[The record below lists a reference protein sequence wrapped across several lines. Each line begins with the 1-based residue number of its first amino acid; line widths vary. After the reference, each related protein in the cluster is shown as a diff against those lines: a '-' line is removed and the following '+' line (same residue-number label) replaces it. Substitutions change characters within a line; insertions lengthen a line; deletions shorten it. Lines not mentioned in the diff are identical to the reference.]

1 MVGRVVGSYRIVEKI
16 GEGGMGAVYRAVDEM
31 LEREVA
37 IKAIRPELAR
47 DPEIVER
54 FRAEAKILARV
65 SHPAIATIYSF
76 FHDGGELFL
85 AMEYVR
91 GRTLSAVL
99 AAEGALP
106 WRRAVPLLSTALEG
120 IEQAHRAGIIHR
132 DLKPDNLMFTEA
144 GALKVMDFG
153 IARVPGS
160 NHLTRT
166 GLLIGTLRYV
176 APEQI
181 RGEEVDRRTDL
192 YALGVV
198 LYQMLTGRVPFE
210 GPTDFAILK
219 AQIED
224 PPAPPRSLVPAIP
237 EELERIVLKA
247 LEKSPDAR
255 FQTAGE
261 LRTALAALGPLPLE
275 KPDEELPT
283 MVLPP
288 RPAAAV
294 PAASVET
301 IETDRPRLP
310 ATPQILA
317 APPVPGTSYRPVGKT
332 GWKLTAIAAGL
343 VLAVVAG
350 ALLLGEHR
358 GAAPVESTQRI
369 AAPIPAAA
377 KSAPA
382 QPETTLAATAP
393 VPLTSQPPR
402 PVPAPERREIPRP
415 ARPEPVVA
423 EPVPEQP
430 PPAAAEPAPAQEAPA
445 EPAAGEPSK
454 ELPRLAGELVETSEK
469 LGEIYNDFL
478 SKKEDGGAELTEADS
493 QLKEEI
499 EALAEEADHFNKGI
513 NKSFFARTWSHVK
526 RSDQQADVLRRAQQ
540 FVAAL
545 GRVEKLMAQVSP
557 GSEVRQ
563 GYQEVRRRW
572 TRLAQISGAR

>member
-1 MVGRVVGSYRIVEKI
+1 
-16 GEGGMGAVYRAVDEM
+16 
-31 LEREVA
+31 
-37 IKAIRPELAR
+37 
-47 DPEIVER
+47 
-54 FRAEAKILARV
+54 
-65 SHPAIATIYSF
+65 
-76 FHDGGELFL
+76 
-85 AMEYVR
+85 
-91 GRTLSAVL
+91 
-99 AAEGALP
+99 
-106 WRRAVPLLSTALEG
+106 VPLLSTALAG

-132 DLKPDNLMFTEA
+132 DLKPDNLMLNE
-144 GALKVMDFG
+144 GGVLKVMDFG

-160 NHLTRT
+160 SHLTRT

-219 AQIED
+219 AQIGD
-224 PPAPPRSLVPAIP
+224 PPPPPRSLAPAIP
-237 EELERIVLKA
+237 EELERIVLRA

-261 LRTALAALGPLPLE
+261 LRTALAGLGRLPLE

-283 MVLPP
+283 LILPP
-288 RPAAAV
+288 RQAAV
-294 PAASVET
+294 MPPPSAET

-310 ATPQILA
+310 TAPPAVA
-317 APPVPGTSYRPVGKT
+317 APPVPGTSYRPVSKT
-332 GWKLTAIAAGL
+332 GWKLTAVGAVL
-343 VLAVVAG
+343 VLAVAAG
-350 ALLLGEHR
+350 ALLFGKHR
-358 GAAPVESTQRI
+358 GPAPVDSPSQSIAAPV
-369 AAPIPAAA
+369 PAAA
-377 KSAPA
+377 KTAPA
-382 QPETTLAATAP
+382 QPETTLAAAP

-430 PPAAAEPAPAQEAPA
+430 PPAAAEPAPVQEAPA
-445 EPAAGEPSK
+445 EPAAGEPSQ

-469 LGEIYNDFL
+469 LGELYNDFL
-478 SKKEDGGAELTEADS
+478 SKKEDGGAELSETDE
-493 QLKEEI
+493 QLKDEI

-526 RSDQQADVLRRAQQ
+526 RSDQQADVLRRAQS
-540 FVAAL
+540 FVAAM